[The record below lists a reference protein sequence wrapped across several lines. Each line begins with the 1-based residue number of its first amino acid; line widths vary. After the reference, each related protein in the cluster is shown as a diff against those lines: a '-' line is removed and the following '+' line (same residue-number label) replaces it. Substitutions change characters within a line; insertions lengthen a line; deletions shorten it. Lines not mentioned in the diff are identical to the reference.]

1 MRSFALRL
9 GSWPFGIFDV
19 VPGGAGLLVKRPV
32 TLRGNN
38 ESRPRYVELVLVAAA
53 LVAVAVT
60 LSLGWWWVAPI
71 VGVII
76 ATYILRDVV
85 RSRRHNPGNRTHWP

>member
-1 MRSFALRL
+1 VR
-9 GSWPFGIFDV
+9 PFGIFDV
-19 VPGGAGLLVKRPV
+19 VPGGAGLLVKPPV
-32 TLRGNN
+32 TWRGNN
-38 ESRPRYVELVLVAAA
+38 ESHPRYVELVLVAAA

-76 ATYILRDVV
+76 ATYILREVV
-85 RSRRHNPGNRTHWP
+85 RSRRHHPGHNTRWP